1 LSEQNEQVTPE
12 VTPEKPQ
19 DESKGSSITSLDD
32 ALKVIND
39 LRAENAA
46 KRVKAKEVEEKAAK
60 WEEYVQSQKT
70 ELERLTESKTALEK
84 QLADLQ
90 ANQLRDLIAK
100 EVGVPEE
107 LIEFLT
113 GADEQTLR
121 ANAKKLA
128 SVKQGSETTAGKG
141 KTDFFAGQR
150 GTPVSKPAEGLN
162 EFFKQMWKESEENS
176 RTSRF

>member
-1 LSEQNEQVTPE
+1 MSDQNEQVTPE

-19 DESKGSSITSLDD
+19 GEGKTSSITSLDD
-32 ALKVIND
+32 ALKVIED
-39 LRAENAA
+39 LRSENAA

-84 QLADLQ
+84 QLAELQ

-113 GADEQTLR
+113 GSDEQTLR

-128 SVKQGSETTAGKG
+128 SVKPQGSTTTA

-150 GTPVSKPAEGLN
+150 GTPVSAKPEGLN
-162 EFFKQMWKESEENS
+162 EFFKQMWKDADKNS
-176 RTSRF
+176 GKTTFS

>member
-1 LSEQNEQVTPE
+1 MSDQNEQITPE
-12 VTPEKPQ
+12 VTPEPQ
-19 DESKGSSITSLDD
+19 GESKGSSITSLDD

-39 LRAENAA
+39 LRSENAA
-46 KRVKAKEVEEKAAK
+46 KRVKAKEIEEKAAK

-90 ANQLRDLIAK
+90 ANQLRDQVAK

-113 GADEQTLR
+113 GSDEQTLR

-128 SVKQGSETTAGKG
+128 SVKQGSSNTSAP

-150 GTPVSKPAEGLN
+150 GTPVSKPTEGLN
-162 EFFKQMWKESEENS
+162 DFFTKMWREADENS
-176 RTSRF
+176 RKTNF

>member
-1 LSEQNEQVTPE
+1 MSQPNEPVTPE

-19 DESKGSSITSLDD
+19 DESKSSSITSLDD

-84 QLADLQ
+84 QLAELQ

-107 LIEFLT
+107 LVEFLT
-113 GADEQTLR
+113 GSDEQTLR

-128 SVKQGSETTAGKG
+128 SVKPQGSANTNAP

-150 GTPVSKPAEGLN
+150 GTPVAAKPEGLN
-162 EFFKQMWKESEENS
+162 EFFKQMWKDSDENS
-176 RTSRF
+176 RKTTF